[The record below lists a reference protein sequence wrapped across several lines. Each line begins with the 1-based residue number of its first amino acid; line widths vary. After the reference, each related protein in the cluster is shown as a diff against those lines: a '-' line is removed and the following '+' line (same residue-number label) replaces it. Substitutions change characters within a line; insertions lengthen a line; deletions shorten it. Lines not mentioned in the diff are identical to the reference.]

1 MGIQGKENG
10 ASWSGLV
17 ILIALGTDEVHF
29 FREKYDLKISRI
41 LASIWGFE
49 L

>member
-1 MGIQGKENG
+1 MGIRGKGNG

-17 ILIALGTDEVHF
+17 IIIALGTDEVHF
-29 FREKYDLKISRI
+29 FREKCDLKFSRI
-41 LASIWGFE
+41 LASIWGFG